1 MSSEQNKAIVRE
13 IFAELAKGNG
23 KPFVDAMAED
33 FAWILKGTTRWS
45 RVYRGKQAV
54 RRELLAP
61 LFAQFAG
68 TYTNTARR
76 ILADD
81 DMVVVECEGSV
92 TTKAGPAYNNS
103 YCYIIRMRDGKMQEL
118 TEYLDTALV
127 DAVLAPPNA

>member
-1 MSSEQNKAIVRE
+1 MSSARNKEIMRE
-13 IFAELAKGNG
+13 IFDELAKGNG
-23 KPFVDAMAED
+23 RPFVDAMAED
-33 FAWILKGTTRWS
+33 FTWILKGTTKWS

-61 LFAQFAG
+61 LFAQFSD

-81 DMVVVECEGSV
+81 DMVVVECEGRV
-92 TTKAGPAYNNS
+92 TTKAGQPYNNS
-103 YCYIIRMRDGKMQEL
+103 YCYVIRMQDGKMREL

-127 DAVLAPPNA
+127 DAVLAPPPR